1 MEHMSWSTS
10 EALSFGKI
18 WRQRFLKR
26 FVTGT
31 RTAGGCEGVYCS
43 FIPTRG
49 ASSALLVPSEVRPC
63 ETKSPEE
70 TSFVELEH
78 ACRPH
83 VFSMQPPFRPRV
95 CSLQPVLHPT
105 DEMDETMY
113 DETTTTTFDTFI
125 NEVGGELAA
134 IGDSSGHARGDML
147 QVRQDEHMRD
157 EMRSEMD
164 SGITLADTAMTSAGA
179 QDPSAPS
186 QDSQDSQ
193 ECVVPGPPP
202 LPLAPC
208 STPVPLVPCS
218 TPLPL
223 VPCSTPAPLAP
234 CSTPAHPGA
243 APLAPHPIPGY
254 LLFVPCMR
262 WPCMPPAPDAAVD
275 QAGHAAGHA
284 AGWD

>member
-1 MEHMSWSTS
+1 MHNRLVPSMPLGQEGRCRWDRRVDAARTGGSNNRVEHMSWSTS

-113 DETTTTTFDTFI
+113 DETTTTRGTSSSCRAC
-125 NEVGGELAA
+125 GG
-134 IGDSSGHARGDML
+134 R
-147 QVRQDEHMRD
+147 RR
-157 EMRSEMD
+157 
-164 SGITLADTAMTSAGA
+164 
-179 QDPSAPS
+179 
-186 QDSQDSQ
+186 
-193 ECVVPGPPP
+193 
-202 LPLAPC
+202 
-208 STPVPLVPCS
+208 
-218 TPLPL
+218 
-223 VPCSTPAPLAP
+223 PAPARTTHRWMHITQCGLRHWRDSVS
-234 CSTPAHPGA
+234 C
-243 APLAPHPIPGY
+243 
-254 LLFVPCMR
+254 CMCR
-262 WPCMPPAPDAAVD
+262 ESSLWS
-275 QAGHAAGHA
+275 
-284 AGWD
+284 